1 MGSSCSIRGHDRVAP
16 AYPAS
21 RRVLFC
27 GMGRSGKTTL
37 IKWIINSTATAT
49 VTLPSTTT
57 SIPLTTNNVPN
68 SNRTTATSIHLY
80 NNESLALIDTPDM
93 LALDG
98 HTIQLDSKAQERI
111 AAIVFVVDVTDHIR
125 GILAE
130 ELLINTLKRL
140 QLRTRPGTLVLIVG
154 NQRHQDENILVNIAS
169 YPTLLP
175 LEIIQHYTIR
185 TMSFSTEKDVN
196 DLAKN
201 LEPI

>member
-49 VTLPSTTT
+49 ATLSSTTT